1 MTKSRGIHRPR
12 ATWTGAMRD
21 VMRARYPNER
31 TEDIAADL
39 GLASNQVYAEAYRLG
54 LKKSAEFHASAA
66 SGRLGHGQGSGS
78 RFVKGQT
85 PWNKGKHFISGGR
98 SAETQFKKGQMSG
111 AAQHNYVPV
120 GSLRVNCD
128 GYLERKLSDDP
139 TLAPARRWIA
149 VHRLVW
155 IEANGDLPDG
165 HIVVFKRGMRTNKL
179 EEITL
184 DKVEL
189 ISRAENMKRNT
200 IHNYPK
206 EIVQLHQLRGA
217 INRKINR
224 MEKQNDADK

>member
-1 MTKSRGIHRPR
+1 MTKSRNIHAPHIQ
-12 ATWTGAMRD
+12 WTD
-21 VMRARYPNER
+21 WQIDQLNTRYANER
-31 TEDIAADL
+31 TQNIANDI
-39 GLASNQVYAEAYRLG
+39 GVPLAKVYAQASRLG
-54 LKKSAEFHASAA
+54 LSKSAEYLASPAA
-66 SGRLGHGQGSGS
+66 GRTNGFQGRGT
-78 RFVKGQT
+78 RFVKGHQT
-85 PWNKGKHFISGGR
+85 WNKGTHFTAGGR
-98 SAETQFKKGQMSG
+98 SAETRFKKGSMSG

-128 GYLERKLSDDP
+128 GYIERKMSDDP
-139 TLAPARRWIA
+139 ALAPARRWIA

-155 IEANGDLPDG
+155 IEANGELPKD